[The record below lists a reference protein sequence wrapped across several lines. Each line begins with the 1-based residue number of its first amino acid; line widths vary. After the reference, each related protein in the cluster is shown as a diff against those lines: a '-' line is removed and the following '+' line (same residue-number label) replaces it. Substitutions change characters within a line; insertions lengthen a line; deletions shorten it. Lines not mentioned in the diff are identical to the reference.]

1 LTGWAWHVNDNPQ
14 KISSD
19 AIVDLIV
26 QLACVALLA
35 VWAAFLLQPFFTIIA
50 WSVILAVILY
60 PFFDWMVRVSHMP
73 ALLAALL
80 LTAICLAILL
90 GPTAWL
96 GVSLVETLQ
105 SIAERLRSGV
115 AVPPP
120 PESIKTWPLIGDQAY
135 DFWSLASSNLR
146 EAFGEIGPYLKS
158 LSGNVLSF
166 AGSTT
171 LGMIEFLA
179 AVIIAG
185 FLLSPGPRL
194 VEWARSILRRITA
207 RRGDEFVDLI
217 GVTVRNLARG
227 VIGVAIVQALLAGIA
242 FIIVGVPA
250 AGFLS
255 LLVLI
260 FGIAQI
266 GAGIVIIPIV
276 IWSWLTLNTTTA
288 LIFTV
293 CMIPVIL
300 LENVLRPIIMAH
312 GLKTPMIVILIGVIG
327 GILTHGVI
335 GVFLGPVV
343 LAIAWELLT
352 AWGRK
357 AEEQDPDAAETRR

>member
-1 LTGWAWHVNDNPQ
+1 LNDSPQ
-14 KISSD
+14 KTSSN
-19 AIVDLIV
+19 ATVDLIV

-35 VWAAFLLQPFFTIIA
+35 VWTAFLLQPFFTIIA

-60 PFFDWMVRVSHMP
+60 PFFDGMVRVLHVP

-96 GVSLVETLQ
+96 GLSLVETLQ
-105 SIAERLRSGV
+105 SIAERLRSGDV
-115 AVPPP
+115 LVPPP
-120 PESIKTWPLIGDQAY
+120 PESIKSWPLIGDDAY
-135 DFWSLASSNLR
+135 TFWSLASSNLR
-146 EAFGEIGPYLKS
+146 DALGEIAPYLKS
-158 LSGNVLSF
+158 LSGSVLSF

-171 LGMIEFLA
+171 VGLFEFLG
-179 AVIIAG
+179 AVVIAG
-185 FLLSPGPRL
+185 LLLSPGPRL
-194 VEWARSILRRITA
+194 VQWARSILRRISA
-207 RRGDEFVDLI
+207 RHGDEFVDLI
-217 GVTVRNLARG
+217 GATVRNLARG
-227 VIGVAIVQALLAGIA
+227 VIGVAILQALLAGVG
-242 FIIVGVPA
+242 FIVVRVPA

-260 FGIAQI
+260 FGIVQI
-266 GAGIVIIPIV
+266 GPAIVIIPVV
-276 IWSWLTLNTTTA
+276 IWSWLTLSTTTA

-293 CMIPVIL
+293 CMIPVML

-327 GILTHGVI
+327 GILIHGVI

-343 LAIAWELLT
+343 LAVALELVM
-352 AWGRK
+352 AWGRE
-357 AEEQDPDAAETRR
+357 AEAQNADTAETRR

>member
-1 LTGWAWHVNDNPQ
+1 MNENPQ
-14 KISSD
+14 KTSTR

-60 PFFDWMVRVSHMP
+60 PFFDWMVRVWHVP

-80 LTAICLAILL
+80 LTAICLGILL

-96 GVSLVETLQ
+96 GLSLVETLQ
-105 SIAERLRSGV
+105 SIAERLRSGDV
-115 AVPPP
+115 LVPPP
-120 PESIKTWPLIGDQAY
+120 PESIKTWPLIGDDAY
-135 DFWSLASSNLR
+135 NYWSLASSNLR
-146 EAFGEIGPYLKS
+146 DALGEVAPYLKS
-158 LSGNVLSF
+158 LSGSVLGF
-166 AGSTT
+166 AASTT
-171 LGMIEFLA
+171 VGLFEFLA
-179 AVIIAG
+179 AVVIAG

-194 VEWARSILRRITA
+194 VDWARSIFRRIST
-207 RRGDEFVDLI
+207 RHGDEFVDLI
-217 GVTVRNLARG
+217 GATVRNLARG
-227 VIGVAIVQALLAGIA
+227 VIGIAILQALLAGIA
-242 FIIVGVPA
+242 FIMVRVPA

-260 FGIAQI
+260 FAVAQI
-266 GAGIVIIPIV
+266 GPGIVIVPVI
-276 IWSWLTLNTTTA
+276 IWSWLTLSTTTA
-288 LIFTV
+288 LIFTA

-300 LENVLRPIIMAH
+300 LDNVLRPIIMAH

-343 LAIAWELLT
+343 LAIAFELMM
-352 AWGRK
+352 AWGSE
-357 AEEQDPDAAETRR
+357 AEAHNADAVEPRR

>member
-1 LTGWAWHVNDNPQ
+1 VNDSPQ
-14 KISSD
+14 KTASD
-19 AIVDLIV
+19 ATVDLIV
-26 QLACVALLA
+26 QIACVALLA
-35 VWAAFLLQPFFTIIA
+35 IWAAFLLQPFFTIIA
-50 WSVILAVILY
+50 WSIILAVILY
-60 PFFDWMVRVSHMP
+60 PFFDWMVRVLHMP
-73 ALLAALL
+73 AVLAALL

-96 GVSLVETLQ
+96 GVSLVQTLQ
-105 SIAERLRSGV
+105 SIAEGLRSGQF

-171 LGMIEFLA
+171 LGMFEFLG

-194 VEWARSILRRITA
+194 VEWARSILRRITT
-207 RRGDEFVDLI
+207 RHGDEFVDLI
-217 GVTVRNLARG
+217 GITVRNLARG
-227 VIGVAIVQALLAGIA
+227 VIGVAIAQALLAGIA

-266 GAGIVIIPIV
+266 GAGIVIIPVV
-276 IWSWLTLNTTTA
+276 IWSWITLNTTTA
-288 LIFTV
+288 VIFTL

-300 LENVLRPIIMAH
+300 LDNVLRPIIMAH
-312 GLKTPMIVILIGVIG
+312 GLKTPMLVILIGVVG

-352 AWGRK
+352 AWGRE
-357 AEEQDPDAAETRR
+357 AEAQTADVAETRR